1 MKFRGFSLDPF
12 NKFLYILVFE
22 HTVYC
27 MVVIEQPSF
36 RKIGMNLSM
45 TNSVKQNDVFAFIFG
60 MRWCLLGFSGRG
72 RLQRGQNSMSSIIET

>member
-27 MVVIEQPSF
+27 MVVIEQLSF

-45 TNSVKQNDVFAFIFG
+45 TNSVKQNDVFAFKCFWYEMVFAWFFG
-60 MRWCLLGFSGRG
+60 KRSVAKGAEF
-72 RLQRGQNSMSSIIET
+72 NVIHN